1 MIGLVEKKREEL
13 TLTITER
20 ERKHMIGRKK
30 WDTYV
35 CVCVCVC
42 VYSIY
47 QFWKDIGSCCECWCL

>member
-35 CVCVCVC
+35 CVCV
-42 VYSIY
+42 YIY
-47 QFWKDIGSCCECWCL
+47 INFERISVAVVSVDAWV